1 MRILTTVLVFS
12 LSINAQEINPVDLQE
27 VTSAIHIAT
36 QSPSE
41 TCNHCAGELDQ
52 ETVKKSL
59 LLDDN
64 ELTTSTNY
72 VGGDDYIIALKRTT
86 SSPKKIALKV
96 EYGERVCARTVA
108 HQNPL
113 SGQLGFSCL
122 FYQTEK
128 RSKTINLDFSSASA
142 LEGDETQSLRL
153 VISKDPDARKLN
165 HQLKI
170 TNGLFDRI
178 EHKDG
183 LFRDKYVISK
193 LVGSRAPAVIPD
205 FE

>member
-1 MRILTTVLVFS
+1 MLFILLLFSSIVL
-12 LSINAQEINPVDLQE
+12 AQEIDLRNIDN
-27 VTSAIHIAT
+27 VTREIDHAT
-36 QSPSE
+36 LSPTE
-41 TCNHCAGELDQ
+41 TCDYCEGELDQ
-52 ETVKKSL
+52 ETINKTLV
-59 LLDDN
+59 LDDKDMS
-64 ELTTSTNY
+64 TSTNY
-72 VGGDDYIIALKRTT
+72 VGGDNYIIALKRTAT
-86 SSPKKIALKV
+86 TPKKIAIKV

-128 RSKTINLDFSSASA
+128 RSKTINLDFTAASA
-142 LEGDETQSLRL
+142 LEGNESQSLRL
-153 VISKDPDARKLN
+153 VLSKDRDDRKLE
-165 HQLKI
+165 HQLRI
-170 TNGLFDRI
+170 TNGLFDSI
-178 EHKDG
+178 EYKDG

>member
-1 MRILTTVLVFS
+1 MKYLIVTLLIPFA
-12 LSINAQEINPVDLQE
+12 INAVEID
-27 VTSAIHIAT
+27 VTHLDNVTREIDQAT
-36 QSPSE
+36 LSPTE
-41 TCNHCAGELDQ
+41 TCDYCEGQLDQ
-52 ETVKKSL
+52 ETINKTLV
-59 LLDDN
+59 LDEKDMS
-64 ELTTSTNY
+64 TSTNY
-72 VGGDDYIIALKRTT
+72 VGGDDYVIALKRTART
-86 SSPKKIALKV
+86 PKKIALKV

-128 RSKTINLDFSSASA
+128 RSQTINLDFSMASA
-142 LEGDETQSLRL
+142 LEGDEAQSLRL
-153 VISKDPDARKLN
+153 VLSKDRDARKLD

-170 TNGLFDRI
+170 TNGLFDSI

-205 FE
+205 SE